1 MTYLGR
7 HIRQEDHLSFSVSA
21 FALGGQC
28 GHLASK
34 FPETDFSGA
43 YFMASVHA
51 PSTEAPELKPCI
63 GLDGS
68 ADATCLGWR
77 EETSHRASLALSLLP
92 GRRLHAVCTSE
103 GPQRASSTRLDGR
116 PDPIVV
122 EETGAVGPA
131 VG

>member
-1 MTYLGR
+1 
-7 HIRQEDHLSFSVSA
+7 
-21 FALGGQC
+21 
-28 GHLASK
+28 
-34 FPETDFSGA
+34 
-43 YFMASVHA
+43 MASVHA

-68 ADATCLGWR
+68 ADATRLGWR
-77 EETSHRASLALSLLP
+77 RESSHRASLALSLLP
-92 GRRLHAVCTSE
+92 GRRLRMGCTSE